1 MDFKTSQ
8 KLYSTARI
16 GKYLKACG
24 GDKRKT
30 MQLYRYNLRLCQ
42 RFYGVLSLFE
52 VVLRNAVN
60 NHYMA
65 YYSDA
70 EWIVNQAANGK
81 LLVHDKD
88 EIKQAEVDYKKRGIY
103 NNDKMVSSLTF
114 GFWTF
119 LFTKNNYKKGGKTL
133 LRIFPNKAKG
143 KNQADVYLDLTHI
156 REFRNRI
163 AHHEP
168 ICFDGN
174 GQISTSFAR
183 KHYQLISDYIGY
195 FGQPSD
201 DVLQWAERPDSVLDQ
216 IDNMK

>member
-16 GKYLKACG
+16 GKYLKACN
-24 GDKRKT
+24 GDKRKA
-30 MQLYRYNLRLCQ
+30 MRLYRYNLRLCQ

-60 NHYMA
+60 NHYMS
-65 YYSDA
+65 YYSDLD
-70 EWIVNQAANGK
+70 WVVNQAANGK
-81 LLVHDKD
+81 LLVHEKD
-88 EIKQAEVDYKKRGIY
+88 EIKKAEADYKKRGIY

-119 LFTKNNYKKGGKTL
+119 LFTKNNYKEGGKTL

-168 ICFDGN
+168 ICFDRN
-174 GQISTSFAR
+174 GQIDTTFAR
-183 KHYQLISDYIGY
+183 RHYQLIRDYIGY
-195 FGQPSD
+195 LGQTPE
-201 DVLQWAERPDSVLDQ
+201 DVIRWAEKPDEILAK
-216 IDNMK
+216 IDNIK